1 MGAHFSPGK
10 MKPLED
16 LADKIAIVVSSCD
29 PFFDAWRPFAQ
40 FFQKF
45 WGDCPFPVFLVV
57 NELNPRSSWIRPI
70 RVGPDRTWGRKLIKA
85 LRQIP
90 RSHIIY
96 FQEDYFLTS
105 PVNEKLMA
113 EDLAYALEN
122 DVDSFS
128 FRARANRE
136 PNFEFINERF
146 GVVPV
151 DSDGRTR
158 CQATL
163 WKRESLLSI
172 LREEESVWDFEARAS
187 GRTSHLRI
195 LSYGTRE
202 GAPINYTMSAIV
214 RGLWMPE
221 ALALCDKHGVETRPL
236 WRGIYSENRW
246 LQRIRRALT
255 RRRIEGALAKDPQA
269 VIDLDVE

>member
-1 MGAHFSPGK
+1 
-10 MKPLED
+10 MKPLKD
-16 LADKIAIVVSSCD
+16 FADSIAIVVSSCD
-29 PFFDAWRPFAQ
+29 SFFDAWRPFAQ

-45 WGDCPFPVFLVV
+45 WGDCPFQVFLVV
-57 NELNPRSSWIRPI
+57 NELDPRSSWIRPI
-70 RVGPDRTWGRKLIKA
+70 RVGPDPTWGRKLIKA

-90 RSHIIY
+90 QSHVIY

-105 PVNEKLMA
+105 RVDEKLMA

-122 DVDSFS
+122 EVDSFS
-128 FRARANRE
+128 FRARSNRE
-136 PNFEFINERF
+136 PGFEFINERF
-146 GVVPV
+146 GVVPA

-172 LREEESVWDFEARAS
+172 LREEESVWDFEARGS
-187 GRTSHLRI
+187 ERTREQRI

-214 RGLWMPE
+214 RGLWMSE
-221 ALALCDKHGVETRPL
+221 ALALCDQHGVEIRPL
-236 WRGIYSENRW
+236 LRGIYSENRW
-246 LQRIRRALT
+246 LQRIRHALT
-255 RRRIEGALAKDPQA
+255 RRRIERELRRNPHA
-269 VIDLDVE
+269 IINLDAE

>member
-1 MGAHFSPGK
+1 MGAHFPQRK
-10 MKPLED
+10 MKPLKD
-16 LADKIAIVVSSCD
+16 FADSIAIVVSSCD
-29 PFFDAWRPFAQ
+29 PFFDAWRPFAR

-57 NELNPRSSWIRPI
+57 NELDARSSWIRPI
-70 RVGPDRTWGRKLIKA
+70 RVGPDPTWGRKLIKA

-90 RSHIIY
+90 HSHIIY
-96 FQEDYFLTS
+96 FQEDYFLLS

-113 EDLAYALEN
+113 EDLAYTLEN

-128 FRARANRE
+128 FRARSHRE
-136 PNFEFINERF
+136 PDFEFINERF
-146 GVVPV
+146 GVVPD

-163 WKRESLLSI
+163 WKREVLLSV
-172 LREEESVWDFEARAS
+172 LREEESVWDFEARGS
-187 GRTSHLRI
+187 ERTRHLRI

-221 ALALCDKHGVETRPL
+221 ALALCDEHGVETRPRL
-236 WRGIYSENRW
+236 RGIYTENRW

-255 RRRIEGALAKDPQA
+255 RRRIERVLTKNPHAL
-269 VIDLDVE
+269 IDLDAE

>member
-1 MGAHFSPGK
+1 
-10 MKPLED
+10 MKPLEPF
-16 LADKIAIVVSSCD
+16 AGRIAIVVSSCD

-40 FFQKF
+40 FFRKF
-45 WGDCPFPVFLVV
+45 WGDCPLPVYLVV
-57 NELNPRSSWIRPI
+57 NELHTRSSWIRTI
-70 RVGPDRTWGRKLIKA
+70 RVGPDPTWGRKLIKA

-90 RSHIIY
+90 QSHIIY

-105 PVNEKLMA
+105 RVNEKLMA

-122 DVDSFS
+122 EVDSFS
-128 FRARANRE
+128 FRARSNRE
-136 PNFEFINERF
+136 PEFQFINDRF
-146 GVVPV
+146 GVVPD

-172 LREEESVWDFEARAS
+172 LREEESVWDFEARGS
-187 GRTSHLRI
+187 ERTRHQRI
-195 LSYGTRE
+195 VSYGTRE

-221 ALALCDKHGVETRPL
+221 ALALCRQHGVEIRPRL
-236 WRGIYSENRW
+236 RGIYTENRW
-246 LQRIRRALT
+246 KQRIRRALT
-255 RRRIEGALAKDPQA
+255 RQRIKRALAKNPHA
-269 VIDLDVE
+269 IIDLDA